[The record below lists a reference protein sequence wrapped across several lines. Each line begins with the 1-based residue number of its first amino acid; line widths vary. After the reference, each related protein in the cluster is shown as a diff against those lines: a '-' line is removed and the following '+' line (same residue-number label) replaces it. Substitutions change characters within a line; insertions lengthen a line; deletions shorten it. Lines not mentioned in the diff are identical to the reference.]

1 MAVKIH
7 HTSSIDG
14 IINVLRI
21 LVNFIYIVTI
31 IGGLMV
37 FVDYINLSEIL
48 KLSENANMIGIIALF
63 IGGMFLS
70 TFLFRISAGKFF
82 AVLSSFL
89 YVRVELKTKIRW
101 KDASFVSFLFTAN
114 STGKWYPMHNVLEL
128 PKEQRVNYI
137 IGFAIKVL
145 ENSEKSN

>member
-7 HTSSIDG
+7 STSTIDG

-21 LVNFIYIVTI
+21 LVNFIYIITI
-31 IGGLMV
+31 VGGLMA

-48 KLSENANMIGIIALF
+48 RLGENANMIGIVALF

-70 TFLFRISAGKFF
+70 TYLYRISAGRFF

-89 YVRVELKTKIRW
+89 YVRVELKTKISW

-114 STGKWYPMHNVLEL
+114 STGKWYPMHNIIGL

-137 IGFAIKVL
+137 ISFAIKVL